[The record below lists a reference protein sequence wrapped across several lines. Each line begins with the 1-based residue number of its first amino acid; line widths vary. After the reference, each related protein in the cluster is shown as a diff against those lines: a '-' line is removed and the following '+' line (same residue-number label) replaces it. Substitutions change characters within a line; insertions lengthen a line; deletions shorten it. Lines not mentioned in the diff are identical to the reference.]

1 MDAGTG
7 ETLGRP
13 DPAAGAEPAASG
25 DSANDLPSHGP
36 GVTIRHA
43 LLAVIGAAA
52 LMVIGVWGADL
63 RRGRAADPNPVRR
76 PTWLQLAIGFVTNF
90 FDTLGIGSFA
100 TTTAAFQTFRLVPDE
115 RLPGTLIVGHSLPAI
130 LQGLLFLAAVQV
142 DPVVAL
148 VLIAA
153 TVTGSRLGA
162 GVSTRLP
169 RRPIQLGM
177 GIGLALAATFMTLS
191 QLGGLPDGGVAIGLP
206 TGKLT
211 IAAATFVVLGALLT
225 IGIGNFAPSLLLLS
239 LMGMDPRAAFP
250 VMMGASALSTFAAGS
265 TFIREGRYDRR
276 AALGL
281 TLGGLP
287 AVLVAGLLV
296 KSLPLTALRWL
307 VVVVVLYAAV
317 RMLAAARRA
326 EPASTP

>member
-1 MDAGTG
+1 M
-7 ETLGRP
+7 
-13 DPAAGAEPAASG
+13 
-25 DSANDLPSHGP
+25 
-36 GVTIRHA
+36 TIRNA
-43 LLAVIGAAA
+43 LLAILSAAA
-52 LMVIGVWGADL
+52 LMVIAVWVADL
-63 RRGRAADPNPVRR
+63 RRAYAADRGAVRL
-76 PTWLQLAIGFVTNF
+76 PTPMQFAIGFVTNF

-115 RLPGTLIVGHSLPAI
+115 RLPGTLIIGHSLPAI
-130 LQGLLFLAAVQV
+130 LQGLLFLAAVSV
-142 DPVVAL
+142 DPVLAL
-148 VLIAA
+148 VLIGA

-162 GVSTRLP
+162 RVSTRLP

-177 GIGLALAATFMTLS
+177 GIGLVLAATFMTVS
-191 QLGGLPDGGVAIGLP
+191 QLGGLPDGGTAIGLP
-206 TGKLT
+206 TGRLAV
-211 IAAATFVVLGALLT
+211 AAGAFVVLGALLT

-239 LMGMDPRAAFP
+239 LMGLDPRAAFP

-265 TFIREGRYDRR
+265 TFMREGRYERR

-287 AVLVAGLLV
+287 AVLIAGLLV

-317 RMLAAARRA
+317 RMLSAALGARRDA
-326 EPASTP
+326 PVPAVES

>member
-1 MDAGTG
+1 M
-7 ETLGRP
+7 
-13 DPAAGAEPAASG
+13 
-25 DSANDLPSHGP
+25 
-36 GVTIRHA
+36 TIRNA
-43 LLAVIGAAA
+43 LLAILSAAA
-52 LMVIGVWGADL
+52 LMVIAVWVADL
-63 RRGRAADPNPVRR
+63 RRAYAADRAAVRL
-76 PTWLQLAIGFVTNF
+76 PTPLQFAIGFVTNF

-115 RLPGTLIVGHSLPAI
+115 RLPGTLIIGHSLPAI

-142 DPVVAL
+142 DPLLAL

-153 TVTGSRLGA
+153 TVIGSRLGA
-162 GVSTRLP
+162 RVSTRLP

-177 GIGLALAATFMTLS
+177 GVGLALAATFMTLS
-191 QLGGLPDGGVAIGLP
+191 QIGGLPEGGTAIGLP
-206 TGKLT
+206 AGRLA
-211 IAAATFVVLGALLT
+211 IAAATFVGLGALLT

-265 TFIREGRYDRR
+265 TFMREGRYERR

-287 AVLVAGLLV
+287 AVLIAGLLV
-296 KSLPLTALRWL
+296 KALPLTALRWL

-317 RMLAAARRA
+317 RMLSAAFGTRPDT
-326 EPASTP
+326 PAPTPGP

>member
-1 MDAGTG
+1 M
-7 ETLGRP
+7 
-13 DPAAGAEPAASG
+13 
-25 DSANDLPSHGP
+25 
-36 GVTIRHA
+36 TIRNA
-43 LLAVIGAAA
+43 LLAILSAAA
-52 LMVIGVWGADL
+52 LMVIAVWVADL
-63 RRGRAADPNPVRR
+63 RRAYAADRAAVRL
-76 PTWLQLAIGFVTNF
+76 PTPLQFAIGFVTNF

-115 RLPGTLIVGHSLPAI
+115 RLPGTLIIGHSLPAI

-142 DPVVAL
+142 DPLLAL

-153 TVTGSRLGA
+153 TVIGSRLGA
-162 GVSTRLP
+162 RVSTRLP

-177 GIGLALAATFMTLS
+177 GVGLALAATFMTLS
-191 QLGGLPDGGVAIGLP
+191 QIGGLPEGGTAIGLP
-206 TGKLT
+206 AGRLA
-211 IAAATFVVLGALLT
+211 IAAATFVGLGALLT

-265 TFIREGRYDRR
+265 TFMREGRYERR

-287 AVLVAGLLV
+287 AVLIAGLLV

-317 RMLAAARRA
+317 RMLSAAFGTR
-326 EPASTP
+326 PDTPTLTPGP

>member
-1 MDAGTG
+1 M
-7 ETLGRP
+7 
-13 DPAAGAEPAASG
+13 
-25 DSANDLPSHGP
+25 
-36 GVTIRHA
+36 TIRNA
-43 LLAVIGAAA
+43 LLAILSAAA
-52 LMVIGVWGADL
+52 LMVIAVWVADL
-63 RRGRAADPNPVRR
+63 RRAYAADRAAVGL
-76 PTWLQLAIGFVTNF
+76 PTPLQFAIGFVTNF

-115 RLPGTLIVGHSLPAI
+115 RLPGTLIIGHSLPAI

-142 DPVVAL
+142 DPLLAL

-153 TVTGSRLGA
+153 TVIGSRLGA
-162 GVSTRLP
+162 RVSTRLP

-177 GIGLALAATFMTLS
+177 GVGLALAATFMTLS
-191 QLGGLPDGGVAIGLP
+191 QIGGLPEGGTAIGLP
-206 TGKLT
+206 PGRLA
-211 IAAATFVVLGALLT
+211 IAATTFVGLGALLT

-265 TFIREGRYDRR
+265 TFMREGRYERR

-287 AVLVAGLLV
+287 AVLIAGLLV

-317 RMLAAARRA
+317 RMLSTAFGTRRDT
-326 EPASTP
+326 PAPTPGP

>member
-1 MDAGTG
+1 M
-7 ETLGRP
+7 
-13 DPAAGAEPAASG
+13 
-25 DSANDLPSHGP
+25 
-36 GVTIRHA
+36 TIRFA
-43 LLAVIGAAA
+43 LLAAIGVAA
-52 LMVIGVWGADL
+52 LMVITVWSADL
-63 RRGRAADPNPVRR
+63 RRARAADRHAVGM

-100 TTTAAFQTFRLVPDE
+100 TTTAAFQAFRLVPDE

-130 LQGLLFLAAVQV
+130 LQGLLFLAAVRV

-148 VLIAA
+148 VLMGA

-162 GVSTRLP
+162 QVSARLP

-177 GIGLALAATFMTLS
+177 GIGLALAALFMIVS
-191 QLGGLPDGGVAIGLP
+191 QLGGLPAGGQAIGLP
-206 TGKLT
+206 PDRL
-211 IAAATFVVLGALLT
+211 ALASVTFALFGALLT

-250 VMMGASALSTFAAGS
+250 VMMGASALSAFAAGS
-265 TFIREGRYDRR
+265 TFIREGRYERR

-281 TLGGLP
+281 TLGGVP
-287 AVLVAGLLV
+287 AVLIAGLLV

-317 RMLAAARRA
+317 RMLRAARGEGRA
-326 EPASTP
+326 VTP

>member
-1 MDAGTG
+1 M
-7 ETLGRP
+7 
-13 DPAAGAEPAASG
+13 
-25 DSANDLPSHGP
+25 
-36 GVTIRHA
+36 TIRNA
-43 LLAVIGAAA
+43 LLAILSAAA
-52 LMVIGVWGADL
+52 LMVIAVWVADL
-63 RRGRAADPNPVRR
+63 RRAYAADRAAVRL
-76 PTWLQLAIGFVTNF
+76 PTPLQFAIGFVTNF

-115 RLPGTLIVGHSLPAI
+115 RLPGTLIIGHSLPAI

-142 DPVVAL
+142 DPLLAL

-153 TVTGSRLGA
+153 TVIGSRLGA
-162 GVSTRLP
+162 RVSTRLP

-177 GIGLALAATFMTLS
+177 GVGLALAATFMTLS
-191 QLGGLPDGGVAIGLP
+191 QIGGLPEGGTAIGLP
-206 TGKLT
+206 SGRLA
-211 IAAATFVVLGALLT
+211 IAAATFVGLGALLT

-265 TFIREGRYDRR
+265 TFMREGRYERR

-287 AVLVAGLLV
+287 AVLIAGLLV

-317 RMLAAARRA
+317 RMLSAAFEKRTDT
-326 EPASTP
+326 PAPTPGP